1 MTSRRETPADRSRLR
16 RRAGLCVTVAALT
29 LILAGPAMAGTGRG
43 TFTVARKAGA
53 FTPAARAQWSL
64 DGTVL
69 PARAEAPLVGLRA
82 DPSLTN
88 TDSRYVRATLQSAQ
102 QDPVV
107 SDCGDGMGGT
117 ITQTL

>member
-1 MTSRRETPADRSRLR
+1 MAHGREATA
-16 RRAGLCVTVAALT
+16 AKGCAAVAALS
-29 LILAGPAMAGTGRG
+29 LILAGPAIAGTGHG
-43 TFTVARKAGA
+43 TFTLARHAGP
-53 FTPAARAQWSL
+53 FTPAARAEWSL
-64 DGTVL
+64 GGTVL

-117 ITQTL
+117 STQTLGGV